1 MIRYYDTMTENYKYI
16 TSRTNRAVT
25 EAASLCDK
33 KHRDELGLFLCEG
46 VKLFFEAVSASA
58 LIDRVFVT
66 REAAGDPAVR
76 AALEQLDEGAVCLV
90 SDAVLSR
97 ISTEKAPQGV
107 ICTVRHLDKTHKN
120 ITIYNN
126 PSGPPRRALFLD
138 GVSDPGNV
146 GTVIRTAAAFGFDML
161 ILGPGCADIYN
172 PRTVRASMG
181 AIFRQPVTRVANA
194 AQSVTALRG
203 MGAEVWAATLDARLT
218 VDELAARAGDT
229 PVCIIIGNE
238 GHGISPEV
246 EAAATGKVNI
256 PITADAESLNAAVA
270 AAIFMWELRTDR
282 NK

>member
-1 MIRYYDTMTENYKYI
+1 MIRYYGTMTEKYKYI
-16 TSRTNRAVT
+16 TSRSNSAVT

-46 VKLFFEAVSASA
+46 VKLLCEAVTAGA
-58 LIDRVFVT
+58 VIDRVFVT

-76 AALEQLDEGAVCLV
+76 AALDRLNSGIVSLV
-90 SDAVLSR
+90 SDAVLDR

-126 PSGPPRRALFLD
+126 PSGAPRRALLLD

-181 AIFRQPVTRVANA
+181 AIFRQSVTRVADA
-194 AQSVTALRG
+194 AKSVTALRG
-203 MGAEVWAATLDARLT
+203 MGAEVWAATLDAQLT
-218 VDELAARAGDT
+218 VSELAAGAGDK
-229 PVCIIIGNE
+229 PICVIIGNE

-270 AAIFMWELRTDR
+270 AAIFMWELRTDKR
-282 NK
+282 